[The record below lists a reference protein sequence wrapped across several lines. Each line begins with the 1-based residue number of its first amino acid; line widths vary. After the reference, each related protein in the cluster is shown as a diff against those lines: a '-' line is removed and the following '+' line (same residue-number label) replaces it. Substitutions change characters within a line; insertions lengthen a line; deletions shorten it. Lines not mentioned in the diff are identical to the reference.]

1 MQKPQNYP
9 TQPEHL
15 WNHFFDFTQT
25 PRPSKEEEKIR
36 QHLIG
41 LAEKYKH
48 EYKTDDEGNIVIYV
62 PGSKDKENLE
72 PVIIQNHIDMVTD
85 ATPDRKINFS
95 TDPIITKVEGDWL
108 KADRTTLGADNGIG
122 CAAAL
127 ALMTDDS
134 ISHPP
139 LELLF
144 TTDEETG
151 LNGAWGVQSSFFKAK
166 RMINLD
172 TEEWGSLY
180 TGCAGG
186 IDKQFNKKI
195 EMTKGADGLQ
205 AFKLTIGK
213 LRGGHSGVDIHMQLG
228 NAIKLLGEYLKEIKI
243 DMELAE
249 FRGGRAHNIIPRDAY
264 AIIRT
269 EMKNEQRL
277 IDVGNELVERWK
289 SYLPEDDQGV
299 NLTIE
304 RIDGEFEVI
313 QNLVTSLVP

>member
-144 TTDEETG
+144 Y
-151 LNGAWGVQSSFFKAK
+151 N
-166 RMINLD
+166 R
-172 TEEWGSLY
+172 
-180 TGCAGG
+180 
-186 IDKQFNKKI
+186 
-195 EMTKGADGLQ
+195 
-205 AFKLTIGK
+205 
-213 LRGGHSGVDIHMQLG
+213 
-228 NAIKLLGEYLKEIKI
+228 
-243 DMELAE
+243 
-249 FRGGRAHNIIPRDAY
+249 
-264 AIIRT
+264 
-269 EMKNEQRL
+269 
-277 IDVGNELVERWK
+277 
-289 SYLPEDDQGV
+289 
-299 NLTIE
+299 
-304 RIDGEFEVI
+304 
-313 QNLVTSLVP
+313 